1 MFFKNKVYTTSI
13 IKLAIPVALQNLISA
28 VLNIFDQI
36 MVGGLPSP
44 EVDSYL
50 SAVLLAGQ
58 VVFVYQ
64 TILFATANAVNIFV
78 AQYAAKG
85 EIKII
90 PQRVGVA
97 LAVNGVATVIVMVL
111 CIAFPSMVIGLFN
124 PKEIYRQYAEDFL
137 AMVAWSFL
145 PMFISATFGY
155 VLRALKRLTVPLI
168 TSVIAVLANIA
179 LNYIFMYGKLG
190 VPAYGLMGAAYG
202 TIASRALETV
212 LILICLLWKKYPI
225 FARPKVMFKYDKVF
239 TKQFFKVFLPI
250 VLNEVCWAL
259 SNFVYMF
266 VYDKLPNSEV
276 ILAAVNITS
285 TVDKVLSVIM
295 MGVGAAACVIMG
307 HTIASNDKQKLKK
320 YASYSIQFG
329 IVSGVLVG
337 ILTVISAF
345 VAPAMFTNASQQAQD
360 VAKNMIIIYGITAVF
375 RSLGYMLIVGILRS
389 GGDTTFTMVS
399 ELLVVWLISVPL
411 VLLCGLKLGWDIYA
425 LNWIIMAVE
434 LLKVVI
440 CYIRSRGTKWIKL
453 VVDNNGEIVGQQQ
466 DTNSSDSQA

>member
-1 MFFKNKVYTTSI
+1 MFFKNKIYTKSI

-58 VVFVYQ
+58 VVFLYQ
-64 TILFATANAVNIFV
+64 IILFATANAVNIFI

-85 EIKII
+85 EIKLI
-90 PQRVGVA
+90 PQRVGLA
-97 LAVNGVATVIVMVL
+97 LAVNGIATVAVMVL
-111 CIAFPSMVIGLFN
+111 CIGFPHLVIGLFN
-124 PKEIYRQYAEDFL
+124 PKEIYRAYAEQFL

-155 VLRALKRLTVPLI
+155 VLRALKRLTVPLV
-168 TSVIAVLANIA
+168 TSIIAVLANIA

-190 VPAYGLMGAAYG
+190 SPAYGLMGAAYG
-202 TIASRALETV
+202 TIASRILETV
-212 LILICLLWKKYPI
+212 LIIFGLLWKKYPI
-225 FARPKVMFKYDKVF
+225 FARPKIMFKYDGVF
-239 TKQFFKVFLPI
+239 NKQFFKMFLPI
-250 VLNEVCWAL
+250 LFNEVCWAL
-259 SNFVYMF
+259 SNFVYMY

-307 HTIASNDKQKLKK
+307 NTIASNDKHKLRQ
-320 YASYSIQFG
+320 YANYSVQFG

-345 VAPAMFTNASQQAQD
+345 VAPSMFTNASPQAHE
-360 VAKNMIIIYGITAVF
+360 VAKNLILIYGYTAVF

-411 VLLCGLKLGWDIYA
+411 VLLCGLKFGWDVYA

-434 LLKVVI
+434 ALKVLI

-453 VVDNNGEIVGQQQ
+453 VVDDNGEVM
-466 DTNSSDSQA
+466 SDKQITMEEEK